1 MTDQQIDQ
9 QTDQLET
16 WRDRAARAAA
26 EGLPDE
32 ALELHRRYF
41 TASRDVP
48 ALYGVRLSFALTEWG
63 ELAASYPPAREALVA
78 TRQEAVDRLTGPV
91 EQPATQRLDT
101 PGDAFAEVAALSDVL
116 GEPGFAVDLFARL
129 DEQAPDTAADCA
141 IAAHRLLMRA
151 GRYDLARRHLTD
163 PLGKV
168 GRLAD
173 VLQMRLARN
182 PGLLSEAVRESRRGE
197 AVRDYVAGVQEVLTL
212 LRASGDDELAEAT
225 RRKAVEDVVWGHLR
239 DEVEQA
245 LPPPS
250 RG

>member
-1 MTDQQIDQ
+1 MVAV
-9 QTDQLET
+9 
-16 WRDRAARAAA
+16 AAGGGAQRGHVAAGLGLGEGEA
-26 EGLPDE
+26 E
-32 ALELHRRYF
+32 HRGA
-41 TASRDVP
+41 AS
-48 ALYGVRLSFALTEWG
+48 GVRQERPLGGAAGQGQRLGAQALDG
-63 ELAASYPPAREALVA
+63 EDRVGPRGHVA
-78 TRQEAVDRLTGPV
+78 EHLPGQA
-91 EQPATQRLDT
+91 QPAGIEPAPRRRDT

-116 GEPGFAVDLFARL
+116 GEPDFAVDLFARL
-129 DEQAPDTAADCA
+129 DEQAPETAADCA

-225 RRKAVEDVVWGHLR
+225 RRKAVADVVWGHLR